1 MAKTNKL
8 IEVKLSHDEICDL
21 INGLTV
27 RGMSQGLDKE
37 GRELGRKLSKALKKL
52 EKGDGEKA

>member
-1 MAKTNKL
+1 MAKTDKL
-8 IEVKLSHDEICDL
+8 IEVKLTHDEICDL

-37 GRELGRKLSKALKKL
+37 GRELGRILSKALKKL

>member
-37 GRELGRKLSKALKKL
+37 ARALGRKLSKALKKL

>member
-8 IEVKLSHDEICDL
+8 IEVKLTHEEICDI

-27 RGMSQGLDKE
+27 RAMSQGLDKE
-37 GRELGRKLSKALKKL
+37 AKSLGLKLSKALKKL

>member
-8 IEVKLSHDEICDL
+8 IEVKLNHDEICDL

-27 RGMSQGLDKE
+27 KGMTQGLDKE
-37 GRELGRKLSKALKKL
+37 GRELGRKLSKALKEL
-52 EKGDGEKA
+52 EKGNGKK

>member
-1 MAKTNKL
+1 MAKTYKL
-8 IEVKLSHDEICDL
+8 IEVKLTHDEICDL

>member
-8 IEVKLSHDEICDL
+8 IEVKLSHDEICDI

-27 RGMSQGLDKE
+27 RAMSQGLDKE
-37 GRELGRKLSKALKKL
+37 ARKLGRKLSKALEKL

>member
-27 RGMSQGLDKE
+27 KALGGMLDKE
-37 GRELGRKLSKALKKL
+37 AIKLGKKLSAALKKL
-52 EKGDGEKA
+52 EKASG

>member
-1 MAKTNKL
+1 MAKIEKL
-8 IEVKLSHDEICDL
+8 IEVKLSHEEICDI

>member
-1 MAKTNKL
+1 MAKIDKL
-8 IEVKLSHDEICDL
+8 IEVKLTHDEICDL

-27 RGMSQGLDKE
+27 KGMSQGLDE
-37 GRELGRKLSKALKKL
+37 AGRALGRKLSKALKKL

>member
-1 MAKTNKL
+1 MAKINKL
-8 IEVKLSHDEICDL
+8 IEVKLTHDEICDL

>member
-8 IEVKLSHDEICDL
+8 IEVKLSHEEICDI

-27 RGMSQGLDKE
+27 KSLSQGLDKE
-37 GRELGRKLSKALKKL
+37 SKALGQKLSIALKKV
-52 EKGDGEKA
+52 ENGDGEKA

>member
-1 MAKTNKL
+1 MAKTDKL
-8 IEVKLSHDEICDL
+8 IEVKLTHDEICDI

-27 RGMSQGLDKE
+27 KALGDGLDKE
-37 GRELGRKLSKALKKL
+37 GRKLGKKLSAALKKL

>member
-8 IEVKLSHDEICDL
+8 IEVKLSHEEICDI

-27 RGMSQGLDKE
+27 RAMSQGLDKE
-37 GRELGRKLSKALKKL
+37 ARELGRKLSKALKKL

>member
-8 IEVKLSHDEICDL
+8 IEVKLSHDEICDI
-21 INGLTV
+21 INGLTI
-27 RGMSQGLDKE
+27 RAMSQGLDKE
-37 GRELGRKLSKALKKL
+37 AKSLGKKLSKALKKL